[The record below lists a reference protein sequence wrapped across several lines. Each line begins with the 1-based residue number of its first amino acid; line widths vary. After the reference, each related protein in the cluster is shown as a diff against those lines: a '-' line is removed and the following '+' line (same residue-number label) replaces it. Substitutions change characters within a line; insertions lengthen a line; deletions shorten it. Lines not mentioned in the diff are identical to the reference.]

1 MIKTNTAVN
10 LKKNF
15 SHINKILN
23 EINDVLP
30 VDLPM
35 LLGCGLTLSAE
46 VKRRREISSVGFVN
60 VDLQAASVYMLQ
72 YQLWRGIET

>member
-1 MIKTNTAVN
+1 MLTQQPWWSKQTLQEI
-10 LKKNF
+10 KKNIF
-15 SHINKILN
+15 FPPQINKILN

-46 VKRRREISSVGFVN
+46 VKRRREIISVWFVN
-60 VDLQAASVYMLQ
+60 VDLQAASVYML
-72 YQLWRGIET
+72 

>member
-1 MIKTNTAVN
+1 MLTQQPWWSKQTLQEIK
-10 LKKNF
+10 KKF
-15 SHINKILN
+15 FFPPQINKILN

-46 VKRRREISSVGFVN
+46 VKRRREIISVWFVN
-60 VDLQAASVYMLQ
+60 VDLQAASVYML
-72 YQLWRGIET
+72 

>member
-1 MIKTNTAVN
+1 MLTQQPWWSKQTLQEI

-15 SHINKILN
+15 FPPQINKILN

-46 VKRRREISSVGFVN
+46 VKRRREIISVWFVN
-60 VDLQAASVYMLQ
+60 VDLQAASVYML
-72 YQLWRGIET
+72 

>member
-1 MIKTNTAVN
+1 MLTQQPWWSKQTLQEIK
-10 LKKNF
+10 KF
-15 SHINKILN
+15 FFFPPQINKILN

-46 VKRRREISSVGFVN
+46 VKRRREIISVWFVN
-60 VDLQAASVYMLQ
+60 VDLQAASVYML
-72 YQLWRGIET
+72 

>member
-1 MIKTNTAVN
+1 MVIKTNTARN
-10 LKKNF
+10 LKKIF
-15 SHINKILN
+15 FPPQINKILN

-46 VKRRREISSVGFVN
+46 VKRRREIISV
-60 VDLQAASVYMLQ
+60 
-72 YQLWRGIET
+72 

>member
-1 MIKTNTAVN
+1 MLTQQPWWSKQTLQEIK
-10 LKKNF
+10 KKNF
-15 SHINKILN
+15 FPPHINKILN

-46 VKRRREISSVGFVN
+46 VKRRREIISVWFVN
-60 VDLQAASVYMLQ
+60 VDLQATSVYML
-72 YQLWRGIET
+72 

>member
-1 MIKTNTAVN
+1 MVIKTNTAP
-10 LKKNF
+10 
-15 SHINKILN
+15 HINKILN

-46 VKRRREISSVGFVN
+46 VKRRREIISV
-60 VDLQAASVYMLQ
+60 
-72 YQLWRGIET
+72 

>member
-1 MIKTNTAVN
+1 MLTQQPWWSKQTLQEIK
-10 LKKNF
+10 KKKF
-15 SHINKILN
+15 FPPHINKILN

-46 VKRRREISSVGFVN
+46 VKRRREIISVWFVN
-60 VDLQAASVYMLQ
+60 VDLQAASVYML
-72 YQLWRGIET
+72 

>member
-1 MIKTNTAVN
+1 MLTQQPWWSKQTLQEI
-10 LKKNF
+10 KKNIF
-15 SHINKILN
+15 FPPHINKILN

-46 VKRRREISSVGFVN
+46 VKRRREIISVWFVN
-60 VDLQAASVYMLQ
+60 VDLQAASVYML
-72 YQLWRGIET
+72 

>member
-1 MIKTNTAVN
+1 MLTQQPWWSKQTLQEI
-10 LKKNF
+10 KKNF
-15 SHINKILN
+15 FFPPQINKILN

-46 VKRRREISSVGFVN
+46 VKRRREIISVWFVN
-60 VDLQAASVYMLQ
+60 VDLQAASVYML
-72 YQLWRGIET
+72 

>member
-1 MIKTNTAVN
+1 MLTQQPWWSKQTLQEIK
-10 LKKNF
+10 KIF
-15 SHINKILN
+15 FFPPQINKILN

-46 VKRRREISSVGFVN
+46 VKRRREIISVWFVN
-60 VDLQAASVYMLQ
+60 VDLQAASVYML
-72 YQLWRGIET
+72 